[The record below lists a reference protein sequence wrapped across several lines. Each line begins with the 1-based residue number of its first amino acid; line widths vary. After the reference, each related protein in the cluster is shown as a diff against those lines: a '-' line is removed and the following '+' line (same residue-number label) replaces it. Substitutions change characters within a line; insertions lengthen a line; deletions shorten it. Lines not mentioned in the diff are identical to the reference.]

1 MIGGRFIKVNMAKKE
16 PQKLVW
22 KTVKRKVDDLIPLE
36 INPRKIT
43 PERQQ
48 RLIQSLEKF
57 NLAEIPIVNFDNT
70 LIGGNQRFKVMQL
83 VGRGKEIIDVR
94 YPNRQLTE
102 QEVKE
107 YALTSNSHAGEW
119 DFELLESEFSDFNLE
134 DFDIKLPNL
143 DDQGNEVE
151 EGGGRTEG
159 QTKAPEEAGP
169 KRWFVY
175 ADCVNEKKAQ
185 ELYVELTGRGFET
198 KVVN

>member
-1 MIGGRFIKVNMAKKE
+1 MAKKA
-16 PQKLVW
+16 PDKLVW
-22 KTVKRKVDDLIPLE
+22 KTVKRKVNDLIPLE

-48 RLIQSLEKF
+48 RLIDSLNKF

-83 VGRGKEIIDVR
+83 VGRGNETIDVR

-119 DFELLESEFSDFNLE
+119 DFSILEAEFADFNLE
-134 DFDIKLPNL
+134 DFDIKLPEI
-143 DDQGNEVE
+143 DDQGNEVA
-151 EGGGRTEG
+151 EGGERPSGP
-159 QTKAPEEAGP
+159 TKAPEEAGP

-175 ADCVNEKKAQ
+175 CDCVNEKKAQ
-185 ELYVELTGRGFET
+185 ELYMELSGRGFET